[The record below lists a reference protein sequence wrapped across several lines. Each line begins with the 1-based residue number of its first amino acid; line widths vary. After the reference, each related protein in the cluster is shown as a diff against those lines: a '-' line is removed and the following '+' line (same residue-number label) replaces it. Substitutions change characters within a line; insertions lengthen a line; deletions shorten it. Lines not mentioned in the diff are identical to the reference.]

1 MFSWAHLHVNR
12 QRMSICSVYFLEIPL
27 IFQSQWMLFSEI
39 PCIFPFICPKYYLF
53 FRISG
58 CYFPQN
64 NVYFPASVNIN
75 LFRLFP
81 PKYRLFFESV
91 VLFSRNTEIQNQW
104 MLFPRNTI
112 YFSESVDVISPKY
125 RLFFRVSGC
134 YFTEIPFIFQS

>member
-1 MFSWAHLHVNR
+1 M
-12 QRMSICSVYFLEIPL
+12 
-27 IFQSQWMLFSEI
+27 
-39 PCIFPFICPKYYLF
+39 
-53 FRISG
+53 
-58 CYFPQN
+58 
-64 NVYFPASVNIN
+64 NIN

-91 VLFSRNTEIQNQW
+91 VLFSRNTEIQSQW
-104 MLFPRNTI
+104 VLFPRNTIYFSESVDVISPKCRLFFKVSGCQYFPFIAPEIMFIFRVSGVVFQKYRNSESVDVIPRNTI